1 MVPKLRFSE
10 FNTPWKQ
17 VSLGEVCADA
27 AYGMNSAAT
36 AFDGSNKYIRITD
49 IDDESREF
57 SPSPLTSPSGTLDNK
72 YLLRDGDIVFARTG
86 ASVGKSYLYKKNDGK
101 LYFAGFLI
109 RLSIKKANPCFV
121 YNQTLTRK
129 YRKWVKIYSMRSGQ
143 PGINAEEYK
152 EFDFAIPSSEEQ
164 NKIADFLSSIE
175 ERIALMN
182 KQYNLLCQ
190 YKKGMMQKIF
200 SQELRFKDDRGEA
213 FPEWDKQKLG
223 DVAIFLKGKGVA
235 KTDIIEYGERE
246 CIRYGELYTDY
257 GEVINK
263 IKSRTNQPLS
273 DSILSVSHDVLIP
286 SSGETAID
294 ISKASCVLSDGVI
307 LGGDLNVIRSK
318 LIDGIFLS
326 YYINSQKK
334 YEIAQI
340 AQGNSVVHLYAKQLA
355 KIEIFYPC
363 KTEQIKIAS
372 FLSAIDEKIAA
383 TKKVMDKLKTWKQGL
398 LQQMFA

>member
-17 VSLGEVCADA
+17 VTLGEVCANA

-36 AFDGSNKYIRITD
+36 EFDGINKYIRITD

-57 SPSPLTSPSGTLDNK
+57 SPSPLTSPSDKLDNK

-109 RLSIKKANPCFV
+109 RLSITKANPCFV

-152 EFDFAIPSSEEQ
+152 EFKFALPTSEEQ
-164 NKIADFLSSIE
+164 NKIADLLSNLDYKIT
-175 ERIALMN
+175 LLN

-200 SQELRFKDDRGEA
+200 TQELRFKDREGKY
-213 FPEWDKQKLG
+213 FPKWESKKIGTFISEYKCKTTKEDEWPVMTSSRSGLVLQSDY
-223 DVAIFLKGKGVA
+223 
-235 KTDIIEYGERE
+235 YGENRLTE
-246 CIRYGELYTDY
+246 RSNIGFNIIPQGYLTYRSRSDDGLFFFNQNRLNTTGCISVYYPVFKFKYGSNYFYTTMFNY
-257 GEVINK
+257 YKNSFRAYAVG
-263 IKSRTNQPLS
+263 
-273 DSILSVSHDVLIP
+273 
-286 SSGETAID
+286 SSQL
-294 ISKASCVLSDGVI
+294 VLSI
-307 LGGDLNVIRSK
+307 TDL
-318 LIDGIFLS
+318 
-326 YYINSQKK
+326 
-334 YEIAQI
+334 
-340 AQGNSVVHLYAKQLA
+340 
-355 KIEIFYPC
+355 
-363 KTEQIKIAS
+363 
-372 FLSAIDEKIAA
+372 
-383 TKKVMDKLKTWKQGL
+383 KVMKFMIPNPDEQMKISELLSSIDKRIDKTKSTIDKLKTWKQGL
-398 LQQMFA
+398 LQQMFV

>member
-109 RLSIKKANPCFV
+109 RLSINKANPCFV

-164 NKIADFLSSIE
+164 NKIANFLSSID

-182 KQYNLLCQ
+182 KQYKLLCQ
-190 YKKGMMQKIF
+190 YKKSMMQKIF
-200 SQELRFKDDRGEA
+200 SQALRFKDDNGKV
-213 FPEWDKQKLG
+213 FPEWTCKTINDLGEIVGGGTPDTNSLLYWNGEIPWFTPSEIKEKFVSASYRTITPEGLATSSAKLIPAGTVLFTSRATIG
-223 DVAIFLKGKGVA
+223 DVAIA
-235 KTDIIEYGERE
+235 QYQ
-246 CIRYGELYTDY
+246 C
-257 GEVINK
+257 
-263 IKSRTNQPLS
+263 STNQGFQNICVNKNNSNYFVYYLLCSLKNTFIRRAGGSTFP
-273 DSILSVSHDVLIP
+273 
-286 SSGETAID
+286 E
-294 ISKASCVLSDGVI
+294 ISKSNFQSTEILVPSLS
-307 LGGDLNVIRSK
+307 
-318 LIDGIFLS
+318 
-326 YYINSQKK
+326 
-334 YEIAQI
+334 
-340 AQGNSVVHLYAKQLA
+340 
-355 KIEIFYPC
+355 
-363 KTEQIKIAS
+363 EQTKIAR
-372 FLSAIDEKIAA
+372 FLSAVDDKI
-383 TKKVMDKLKTWKQGL
+383 TSKKAELDKLKIWKQGM
-398 LQQMFA
+398 LQQMFV

>member
-1 MVPKLRFSE
+1 MMPKLRFSE

-36 AFDGSNKYIRITD
+36 AFDGINKYIRITD

-109 RLSIKKANPCFV
+109 RLSINKANPCFV

-164 NKIADFLSSIE
+164 NKIADFLSSID

-200 SQELRFKDDRGEA
+200 NQELRFKDDNGEV
-213 FPEWDKQKLG
+213 FPGWIKNRLGNVVTFFNGRAYKQTEWENNGVPVIRLQNLTGSGSEYYYSNLKLPDHQYCNYG
-223 DVAIFLKGKGVA
+223 DLLYMWSATMGPVWWKGPKAIFHYHIWK
-235 KTDIIEYGERE
+235 
-246 CIRYGELYTDY
+246 
-257 GEVINK
+257 VISVPE
-263 IKSRTNQPLS
+263 KSTE
-273 DSILSVSHDVLIP
+273 DFI
-286 SSGETAID
+286 
-294 ISKASCVLSDGVI
+294 
-307 LGGDLNVIRSK
+307 
-318 LIDGIFLS
+318 
-326 YYINSQKK
+326 YYILDNITQKMLSEANGTTMAHITK
-334 YEIAQI
+334 AGIEKK
-340 AQGNSVVHLYAKQLA
+340 VVNLPSIK
-355 KIEIFYPC
+355 
-363 KTEQIKIAS
+363 EQIKIAK
-372 FLSAIDEKIAA
+372 FLSAIDDKVSL
-383 TKKVMDKLKTWKQGL
+383 KKAELDKLKTWKQGL
-398 LQQMFA
+398 LQKMFV